1 MGSSAWQVVLWRLA
15 EVTDMMSWRCGSVCG
30 SCGSCYSSV
39 TRRSYCNLF
48 DGLLFTYIYIYI
60 IHTHFEV
67 HCSGDTH
74 CSLPGSHYS
83 LPILDFL
90 KFSSFE
96 ATTWNGRDGR
106 HFPRYVHLPWK
117 F

>member
-60 IHTHFEV
+60 LYIHTLRFIAVEIRIA
-67 HCSGDTH
+67 HCQDR
-74 CSLPGSHYS
+74 
-83 LPILDFL
+83 
-90 KFSSFE
+90 
-96 ATTWNGRDGR
+96 TTPCPSWT
-106 HFPRYVHLPWK
+106 F
-117 F
+117 